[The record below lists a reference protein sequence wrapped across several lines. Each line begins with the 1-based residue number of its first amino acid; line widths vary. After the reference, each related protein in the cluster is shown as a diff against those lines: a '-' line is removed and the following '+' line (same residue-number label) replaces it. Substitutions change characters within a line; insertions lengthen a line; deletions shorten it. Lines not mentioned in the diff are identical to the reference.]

1 MALKFRKNLRKRRT
15 LRRANRRGRRPY
27 SRRYSRGAMVMKRT
41 FDWGTFN
48 SDVTGTLSY
57 ASTFSINS
65 LPNISEVTNLF
76 DMYKITKI
84 TVKMYPINPNVS
96 TANVYR
102 ILSAVDYNDAAT
114 PTSASIRELGNMR
127 VHMLHNDRGFCSRTF
142 KPSVLDTV
150 YNTSIS
156 DGYATSKPAPWIST
170 AYPNVPHY
178 SLKLY
183 GEGFPVSTG
192 LFRADVTI
200 YMAVKNVH

>member
-27 SRRYSRGAMVMKRT
+27 SRRYSRGAMVLKRT

-48 SDVTGTLSY
+48 SDVTGVLSY

-65 LPNISEVTNLF
+65 LPNISEITNLF
-76 DMYKITKI
+76 DMYKITKV

-96 TANVYR
+96 SANVYR

-114 PTSASIRELGNMR
+114 PTSASIREYGNMR
-127 VHMLHNDRGFCSRTF
+127 THMLHNDRGFVQRTF
-142 KPSVLDTV
+142 KPAVLDTV

-178 SLKLY
+178 ALKMY

-200 YMAVKNVH
+200 HMAVKNVH